1 MANAQLNVSFITNR
15 KGEQNIA
22 YNGYI
27 YRQIRKNDD
36 RTFWKCTVDLIG
48 IVTKQILNHINTHC
62 INEVKLIPS
71 IYQEELNKLLD
82 HDWDDIIS
90 KTVVQ
95 RIPTFN
101 SAKSSLYRAR
111 RKQTPALPT
120 TRDDIRLD
128 GKWTEVATWDRFLLF
143 DDSEIVL
150 IFLRKTIC
158 VK

>member
-15 KGEQNIA
+15 KGGQNIA

-27 YRQIRKNDD
+27 YRQIRKIDD

-48 IVTKQILNHINTHC
+48 IVTKQILNHINTRC
-62 INEVKLIPS
+62 IDEVKLIPS
-71 IYQEELNKLLD
+71 IYQEELNKLRY

-111 RKQTPALPT
+111 RKQPPALPT

-128 GKWTEVATWDRFLLF
+128 GKWTEVATGDIFLLF

-150 IFLRKTIC
+150 IFLRKTIY

>member
-1 MANAQLNVSFITNR
+1 MANAQLNVSFITNI
-15 KGEQNIA
+15 KGGQNIA

-27 YRQIRKNDD
+27 YRQIRKIDD

-48 IVTKQILNHINTHC
+48 IVTKQILNHINTRC
-62 INEVKLIPS
+62 IDEVKLIPS
-71 IYQEELNKLLD
+71 IYQEELNKLRY

-101 SAKSSLYRAR
+101 AAKSSLYRAR

-120 TRDDIRLD
+120 IRDDIRID
-128 GKWTEVATWDRFLLF
+128 GKWTEVATGDRFLLF

-150 IFLRKTIC
+150 IFLRKAIC

>member
-1 MANAQLNVSFITNR
+1 MTNSQLNVSFITNR
-15 KGEQNIA
+15 KGGQNIA

-27 YRQIRKNDD
+27 YRQIRKIDD

-48 IVTKQILNHINTHC
+48 IVTKQILNHINTRC
-62 INEVKLIPS
+62 IDEVKPVPS
-71 IYQEELNKLLD
+71 IYQEELNKLRD
-82 HDWDDIIS
+82 HDWDDIS

-111 RKQTPALPT
+111 RKQPPALPT
-120 TRDDIRLD
+120 TRDDIRFD
-128 GKWTEVATWDRFLLF
+128 GKWIEVATGDIFLLF

-150 IFLRKTIC
+150 IFLRKTIY

>member
-1 MANAQLNVSFITNR
+1 MTNAQLNVSFIANR
-15 KGEQNIA
+15 KDGQNIA

-27 YRQIRKNDD
+27 YRQVRKNDD
-36 RTFWKCTVDLIG
+36 RTFWRCTIDHTG
-48 IVTKQILNHINTHC
+48 IVTKQILNHINTRC
-62 INEVKLIPS
+62 IYEVKPIPF
-71 IYQEELNKLLD
+71 IYQEEPNKLRD
-82 HDWDDIIS
+82 HNWDDIS

-101 SAKSSLYRAR
+101 AVKSSLYRAR

-128 GKWTEVATWDRFLLF
+128 GKWTEVATGDRFLLF
-143 DDSEIVL
+143 DDSKIVL
-150 IFLRKTIC
+150 IFLRKTIY